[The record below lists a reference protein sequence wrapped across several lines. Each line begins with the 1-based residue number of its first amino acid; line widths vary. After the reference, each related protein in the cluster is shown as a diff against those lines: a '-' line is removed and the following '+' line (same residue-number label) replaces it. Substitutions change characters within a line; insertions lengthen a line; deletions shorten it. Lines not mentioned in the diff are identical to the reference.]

1 MSALELQ
8 INIKRNTL
16 YPGLRL
22 ESSGT
27 WKDTA
32 KICRQVAAL
41 VALMSYLVKIEKDD
55 RHSVTFEFY
64 PLNLATYF

>member
-8 INIKRNTL
+8 MKEKRNTL

-27 WKDTA
+27 WKNIA

-55 RHSVTFEFY
+55 HDTR
-64 PLNLATYF
+64 